1 MKQLLEVT
9 DMYRSRLPAVFL
21 DVQNLMLGILCWGEG
36 GEGSWEF
43 LVGVGHAVSQILT
56 LFPHLF
62 SDQISK
68 IHPCFHTWP
77 LGRNYVIITYGRAQ
91 TKKILQIHFEFTY
104 FPFLLWNNKLIHS
117 YTPIVPSKTIPDS
130 RPKWAKFIYTHS
142 QIPWVPEVFLACGGN
157 FRCWPK
163 ADTSS
168 AVGWSHERRS
178 SEKNLWHGAV
188 LFTVPVDL
196 CAFLSDY
203 IYANQIESL
212 QLWSCGPAREEVSK
226 DPHYP

>member
-1 MKQLLEVT
+1 MWNNCWKLLTCT
-9 DMYRSRLPAVFL
+9 DWDFLQIFL
-21 DVQNLMLGILCWGEG
+21 DVRNLMLGILCWGG
-36 GEGSWEF
+36 GGYSWEF

-142 QIPWVPEVFLACGGN
+142 QTKKAQKPYPLGWHIPIWRMWGSTPPPLTPYSWYLPSLHTLKDWTQWSQNDAIWFHREQ
-157 FRCWPK
+157 
-163 ADTSS
+163 TS
-168 AVGWSHERRS
+168 H
-178 SEKNLWHGAV
+178 KLCQ
-188 LFTVPVDL
+188 FTVK
-196 CAFLSDY
+196 F
-203 IYANQIESL
+203 
-212 QLWSCGPAREEVSK
+212 VSPGQQK
-226 DPHYP
+226 RKNFPS